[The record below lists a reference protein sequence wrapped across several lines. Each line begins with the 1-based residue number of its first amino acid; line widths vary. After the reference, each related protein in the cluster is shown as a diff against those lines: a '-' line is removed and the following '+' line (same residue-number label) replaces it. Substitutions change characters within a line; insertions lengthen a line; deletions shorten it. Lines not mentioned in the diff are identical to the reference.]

1 MRGFS
6 HEKIL
11 RIDASMRREGSHSR
25 SLLDTLISRYDPAQI
40 KVQQRDLSERLPFVN
55 ERWIEANFTDA
66 AERTEEQRSVLA
78 LSDTLVAELKAADT
92 ILMASPIYNFHIPAA
107 FKAWIDLIARAR
119 ETFRYSENG
128 PVGLLENKRSV
139 LILTSG
145 GTRLGSSIDFVS
157 DYLRHVFGFIGLHN
171 LTLIDASGIGRDQE
185 RIINNAREQIEALA
199 L

>member
-1 MRGFS
+1 MNN
-6 HEKIL
+6 IL

-139 LILTSG
+139 LIWTSG

-185 RIINNAREQIEALA
+185 RIISNAREQIEALA

>member
-1 MRGFS
+1 MNN
-6 HEKIL
+6 IL

-185 RIINNAREQIEALA
+185 RIISNAREQIEALA